1 MSIRGVIAWNCL
13 GVLVRCTNCPS
24 VEGED
29 IQWPTIRLVYV
40 CRCEREAPLR
50 VETCVFSKGVI
61 FFE

>member
-1 MSIRGVIAWNCL
+1 M
-13 GVLVRCTNCPS
+13 RCTNCPS

-29 IQWPTIRLVYV
+29 IQWPSIRLVYV